1 MNENF
6 GRNARMP
13 VPKYEPVTEDHPASS
28 GAAVDDR
35 RSTTGGR
42 LLGTRTTATCSFV
55 RAAGVACQAVAM
67 TGSRFCYFHA
77 KAEQRRRI
85 SRDVLDARRAA
96 INEHKTEQT
105 GSRAAREWDD
115 LSAHLFKSLDL
126 PPVEDAASYAVAM
139 HALQCA
145 VETQQIS
152 YRRGA
157 LLFRI
162 IRACLV
168 AADRLAEERRKQQN
182 TQEMIDAGCLPP
194 SSVAAPVTTD
204 PAPLPHPFFDH
215 FVYNAD
221 AELVFAETH
230 PLKKSPASAEP
241 SPGPSATSATPVLQ
255 MTNNRGKLQPDPI

>member
-13 VPKYEPVTEDHPASS
+13 VPKYDPVTEDQPASTGVVSDERRPTTGDRCS
-28 GAAVDDR
+28 GAAR
-35 RSTTGGR
+35 N
-42 LLGTRTTATCSFV
+42 TATCSFV
-55 RAAGVACQAVAM
+55 RAGGVLCQAVAM
-67 TGSRFCYFHA
+67 TGSRYCYFHS

-96 INEHKTEQT
+96 ISDHKTEQT

-145 VETQQIS
+145 VATQQIS
-152 YRRGA
+152 YRSGA

-168 AADRLAEERRKQQN
+168 AADRLAEERRKQQS
-182 TQEMIDAGCLPP
+182 TQEMIASGCIPP
-194 SSVAAPVTTD
+194 DSAAAPVTSD
-204 PAPLPHPFFDH
+204 PAPLPHPFFDN
-215 FVYNAD
+215 FIYNAD
-221 AELVFAETH
+221 AELVFSDSH
-230 PLKKSPASAEP
+230 PLKKRPTSSAPASGSPATNAP
-241 SPGPSATSATPVLQ
+241 AAIA
-255 MTNNRGKLQPDPI
+255 MTTARGTQPDPI